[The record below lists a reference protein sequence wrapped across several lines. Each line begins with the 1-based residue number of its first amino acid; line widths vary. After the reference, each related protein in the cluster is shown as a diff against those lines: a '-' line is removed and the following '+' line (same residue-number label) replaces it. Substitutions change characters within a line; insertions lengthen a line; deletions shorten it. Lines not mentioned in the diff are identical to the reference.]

1 MKKIHDVTCRTL
13 ITYDRSGFGTSE
25 LNPKFENA

>member
-1 MKKIHDVTCRTL
+1 MKKNHDVTCRTL
-13 ITYDRSGFGTSE
+13 ITFDRSGFGTSE